1 MTRGLA
7 AFLALMLAACG
18 GDETGVLPGYVES
31 DALMMA
37 AEEGGRVSEVFVRE
51 GDEVAA
57 GAALFRLDPARA
69 EFSAKEA
76 ASSAAAYEARA
87 TAEGALAQAVAEAEA
102 QFRNARIS
110 YDRSKSLYAEKVI
123 AKVRLDADRAAYD
136 GARARLER
144 ARAEEA
150 AARREWGAA
159 EASEDLARRRLSD
172 TEVFAPAA
180 GTIERIYRRPGEVI
194 APGEPVLALL
204 PPENVKIRFYAP
216 ETSLATLK
224 IGADIAFA
232 CDACPGE
239 MMARISFIAREPQF
253 TPPLIY
259 SLEERAKLVFLV
271 EARPEAPEDL
281 RPGLPV
287 SVRLR

>member
-1 MTRGLA
+1 MKRGLA
-7 AFLALMLAACG
+7 AFLALTLAACG
-18 GDETGVLPGYVES
+18 ADETGVLPGYVES

-37 AEEGGRVSEVFVRE
+37 AEDGGRVSEVLVRE

-57 GAALFRLDPARA
+57 GAPLFRLDPARA
-69 EFSAKEA
+69 EYSAKEA
-76 ASSAAAYEARA
+76 ASSAAAMEERAAR
-87 TAEGALAQAVAEAEA
+87 EGALAQAVAEAEA
-102 QFRNARIS
+102 QLRYAGLTLE
-110 YDRSKSLYAEKVI
+110 RSKSLYAEKVV
-123 AKVRLDADRAAYD
+123 AKARLDADRAAYD
-136 GARARLER
+136 AAKARLEG

-150 AARREWGAA
+150 AAKGEWGAA
-159 EASEDLARRRLSD
+159 SAGEDLARRRLSD

-239 MMARISFIAREPQF
+239 MTARISFIAREPQF

-271 EARPEAPEDL
+271 EARPEAPENL

-287 SVRLR
+287 SVRLK